1 MRVGWSLW
9 QWAFLLAAE
18 GILLLIILMV
28 MWRILASI
36 HSVSRSING
45 RVDQLGAEVRRSTI
59 AETREA
65 VRREERAS

>member
-18 GILLLIILMV
+18 GILLLIILMA

-45 RVDQLGAEVRRSTI
+45 RVDQLVAEVRRSTI